1 MEEKINGK
9 KLSIKML
16 FGFGF
21 LQFDTEKRPII
32 LAELRNAQQSAVGS
46 ARSPTSLPAALFS
59 ALAPN

>member
-1 MEEKINGK
+1 MEEKINGV

-16 FGFGF
+16 LGLGF

-46 ARSPTSLPAALFS
+46 AHSPAALPAALFS